1 MPRQIVTVDSVKDI
15 ELLCIGNALVDIFA
29 EVEGDP
35 DNLFGL
41 TAPVQH
47 TDDKTIREILAL
59 LNDIN
64 AVAGGGASNV
74 AKIASFL
81 GVSSGFAGMVGSHR
95 GEPDRFAKL
104 FENELKEAGVE
115 LLLSRSPKPT
125 GIFLMLRS
133 AEGETRIVVSPSAA
147 LDLSGDD
154 IVEESLQKARVVVL
168 DGYMLGREGLIKRIL
183 ELAVKH
189 GTEIAL
195 DIGSIEMA
203 KICAKDIL
211 CLCQEYPLILFMNE
225 EESKAF
231 YEALGSPE
239 ADPEDE
245 NKISLAFSGEW
256 RQGDSVFRRSCLFF
270 RKLTRG
276 ELYPIIVVKR
286 GSRGA
291 VVFAGGDIH
300 RAETLPVI
308 PLETT
313 GAGDAFC
320 AAFLCGWVRRRSLS
334 ECAQLGNRAA
344 REVLD
349 TPGTRI
355 DPKRLAHLAKTLQAS
370 SAS

>member
-1 MPRQIVTVDSVKDI
+1 MTADNGRGI

-29 EVEGDP
+29 EIEGDP
-35 DNLFGL
+35 DDLFGL

-47 TDDKTIREILAL
+47 TEDKTIREILAL

-81 GVSSGFAGMVGSHR
+81 GVSSGFAGTVGSHR

-115 LLLSRSPKPT
+115 LLLSRSQKPT

-147 LDLSGDD
+147 LDLSGDN

-203 KICAKDIL
+203 KNNAEDIL
-211 CLCQEYPLILFMNE
+211 RLCGEYPLILFMNE
-225 EESKAF
+225 DESKAF
-231 YEALGSPE
+231 WEALGSPE
-239 ADPEDE
+239 TNDAPEDE
-245 NKISLAFSGEW
+245 NKVGPVFSGEW
-256 RQGDSVFRRSCLFF
+256 RQGDPVFRRSCLYF
-270 RKLTRG
+270 RKLTCG
-276 ELYPIIVVKR
+276 ELHPIIVVKR
-286 GSRGA
+286 GPRGA
-291 VVFAGGDIH
+291 VVFAGGEVH

-320 AAFLCGWVRRRSLS
+320 AAFLCGFVRRRSLS